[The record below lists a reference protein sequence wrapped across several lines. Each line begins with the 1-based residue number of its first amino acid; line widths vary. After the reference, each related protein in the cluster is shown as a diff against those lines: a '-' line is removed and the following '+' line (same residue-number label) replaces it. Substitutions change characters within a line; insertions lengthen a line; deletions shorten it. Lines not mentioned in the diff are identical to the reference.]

1 MIALLE
7 HSPDLYLD
15 EIQEQLFEMHD
26 IDISLATITRTLK
39 RLGYSNKKVSLCI
52 LCCIYCLLS
61 YYSYPKLL
69 QSAVKK
75 LGVSFVWKSEANHL
89 SHWLWQTRVR

>member
-39 RLGYSNKKVSLCI
+39 RLGYSNIALTLHLMLHLLPIDI
-52 LCCIYCLLS
+52 L
-61 YYSYPKLL
+61 
-69 QSAVKK
+69 
-75 LGVSFVWKSEANHL
+75 
-89 SHWLWQTRVR
+89 